1 MELRTDSSRHDA
13 PMPFG
18 NPCAQCRETILMPA
32 WSEHVSERRI
42 RHLWQCDACGYTF
55 ETLVCFP
62 EPASSG

>member
-1 MELRTDSSRHDA
+1 MELRTKSSEHDA

-18 NPCAQCRETILMPA
+18 NPCAQCGRTILMPA

-42 RHLWQCDACGYTF
+42 RHLWECDACGYTF

-62 EPASSG
+62 EP